1 LSYSKTAVSPG
12 RANQLPAGKT
22 AWSGGAMAGII
33 IGTLIIPLI
42 GLIFTIYGFTQAPKR
57 RQAWA
62 LLVITILSWIVN
74 IIILS
79 RVLG

>member
-1 LSYSKTAVSPG
+1 
-12 RANQLPAGKT
+12 
-22 AWSGGAMAGII
+22 MAGII